1 MLDYDRQHALEDRAE
16 PGRVDSAGGVG
27 ELDVAGLEYARVRED
42 GFVAGHIVQCAGTA
56 SIASAAGD
64 VAADPVRSSS
74 SP

>member
-1 MLDYDRQHALEDRAE
+1 
-16 PGRVDSAGGVG
+16 VG